1 MLNTHGMF
9 TKLGISAVRLQLWWD
24 GLGLQGLAGSGRLN
38 LETAVGGGGEMSREM
53 AVLRMLLGAA
63 AGMGV
68 VDFVS
73 PLRVL
78 LRGRRIP
85 SPRSAPGHASSFDS
99 DDQSW
104 RGMDAHALGTR

>member
-1 MLNTHGMF
+1 MLSTHGMS
-9 TKLGISAVRLQLWWD
+9 TKLGISAVRLQLCWD

-38 LETAVGGGGEMSREM
+38 LETAVGGGEMSREM
-53 AVLRMLLGAA
+53 DVLRMLLGAA

-68 VDFVS
+68 FDFVS

-85 SPRSAPGHASSFDS
+85 SPRPAPGHASSFDS